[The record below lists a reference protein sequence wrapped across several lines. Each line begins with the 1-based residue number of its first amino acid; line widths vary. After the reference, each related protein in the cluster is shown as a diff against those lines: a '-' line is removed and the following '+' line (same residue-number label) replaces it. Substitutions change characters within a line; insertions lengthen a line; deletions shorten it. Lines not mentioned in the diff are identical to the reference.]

1 MLSEKEKSIEY
12 LKKIKKFRHKI
23 DTGIIKLKSRL
34 LNYLQEPLYDYLDDT
49 RKEVDQLYNETRMYV
64 YSHETPFNPRYATDD
79 ELISRY
85 SMAKL
90 IDIKTRKLMDKTIN
104 MLSLENERHIELMQ
118 KEGFYGY

>member
-1 MLSEKEKSIEY
+1 MLSEKEKSIKY
-12 LKKIKKFRHKI
+12 LKKIKEFRHKI
-23 DTGIIKLKSRL
+23 DTGIIKLKNRL
-34 LNYLQEPLYDYLDDT
+34 SNYLQEPLNDYLDDT

-64 YSHETPFNPRYATDD
+64 YSHEMPFNPRYATDD

>member
-12 LKKIKKFRHKI
+12 LKKIKEFRHKI
-23 DTGIIKLKSRL
+23 DTGIIKLKNKI
-34 LNYLQEPLYDYLDDT
+34 LNHLQEPLYDYLDDT

-64 YSHETPFNPRYATDD
+64 YSHETSFNPRYITDD

-90 IDIKTRKLMDKTIN
+90 IDIKTRKLMDKTNN

-118 KEGFYGY
+118 KEGFFGY